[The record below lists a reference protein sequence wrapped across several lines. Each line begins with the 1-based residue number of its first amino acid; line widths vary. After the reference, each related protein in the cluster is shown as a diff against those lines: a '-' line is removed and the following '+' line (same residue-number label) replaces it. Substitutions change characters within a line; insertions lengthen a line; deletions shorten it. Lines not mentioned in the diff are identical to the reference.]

1 MSLLITLYIGREDKT
16 ELDFFFRFGFKKR
29 TSCYFS
35 KNFVYAI
42 KFVTIATFSE
52 FCDSLIPDFSYFQR
66 ASDIS
71 IKREFGKKPSTLTTE
86 CTQKKMGVPHSCEF
100 VNCAKKNHP
109 FYASKC
115 LVVNNTVI
123 ANSTEPLLGF
133 QIRGG

>member
-52 FCDSLIPDFSYFQR
+52 FCDSLIPDFLYFQR

-100 VNCAKKNHP
+100 VNCAKKSP
-109 FYASKC
+109 ILRIKMSSC
-115 LVVNNTVI
+115 
-123 ANSTEPLLGF
+123 E
-133 QIRGG
+133 